1 MRRSFFFLSPFFS
14 SCGYLKKRAGLVDA
28 RSGAR
33 CSITQ
38 TRRACFLLWI
48 LRDLL
53 REAMAWEDG
62 QPWAE
67 V

>member
-1 MRRSFFFLSPFFS
+1 MRRSFFFFSPFFS

-28 RSGAR
+28 RSGAH

-53 REAMAWEDG
+53 REAMA
-62 QPWAE
+62 
-67 V
+67 